1 MLTDVQKKRTRSMWR
16 YLPKL
21 SLAFSTYGMI
31 RPILVFPPKILPKSS
46 NSTYRPIVRKIR
58 YIYVQW
64 KHMIDICEES
74 SYQFTVHYLITHIV
88 HQTLLQ
94 LLQVKEKLAWKL
106 TKVPLEAQPKWYQVE
121 HLSQETM
128 SSNRFGKSH
137 LAFHSFLMERLTLVF
152 FKFNVTF
159 DLTGFIFGNGENCLS
174 SMHFRRWLRMT
185 LVSKWTLFFPFQP
198 LKQNSVINAMA
209 KTPVIWVGLL
219 LNFMNFDRY
228 NVFVFSINP
237 WHLNR

>member
-1 MLTDVQKKRTRSMWR
+1 
-16 YLPKL
+16 
-21 SLAFSTYGMI
+21 
-31 RPILVFPPKILPKSS
+31 
-46 NSTYRPIVRKIR
+46 
-58 YIYVQW
+58 
-64 KHMIDICEES
+64 MIDICEES
-74 SYQFTVHYLITHIV
+74 SYQFTVHYLITHII

-94 LLQVKEKLAWKL
+94 LLQVKEKLPWKF
-106 TKVPLEAQPKWYQVE
+106 TKVRLEAQPKWYHVE

-137 LAFHSFLMERLTLVF
+137 SALHSFLMEWLSLVF

-185 LVSKWTLFFPFQP
+185 LVSKMNAIFFPFQP

-209 KTPVIWVGLL
+209 KTPLL
-219 LNFMNFDRY
+219 TELVCCWTLWILTGTMS
-228 NVFVFSINP
+228 VFSINP
-237 WHLNR
+237 WHLNLHRCCNAFTVHTIKQVACASIRVTNRSHSTYGSSAWSDLHRVVFCPNSVVSGWKN